1 MALTSLSLR
10 RSALEFCKE
19 ITAHTAAGIHPMRV
33 ICRIKQKM
41 PVNIFPRSRKERNGK
56 KMAIKVMRKIR
67 DCFYILVTDH
77 NIAMPAHQSVN
88 IKFIISC
95 TLFPITIWAFV
106 RWCKFSSRII
116 NAPPIIAFMNYPQ
129 LFPNG

>member
-1 MALTSLSLR
+1 MPHLVLMALTSLSLR

-19 ITAHTAAGIHPMRV
+19 ITAHTAAGIHPMSV

-67 DCFYILVTDH
+67 DCFCVEGGSELPLINLWK
-77 NIAMPAHQSVN
+77 I
-88 IKFIISC
+88 
-95 TLFPITIWAFV
+95 FV
-106 RWCKFSSRII
+106 LT
-116 NAPPIIAFMNYPQ
+116 NA
-129 LFPNG
+129 GSG